1 VHTENST
8 VEYEWVGVCGDRG
21 ELCCG
26 LWQGDNT
33 KAWQPVVFSAS
44 TTSVSDLASVQS
56 STAVLQSSPCLGTI
70 IKSSNFNR
78 KSACRAGQA
87 NSKRRKRDPATKAS
101 KLRRTTDSLCALYLW
116 PTALA

>member
-1 VHTENST
+1 MGWYVWGS
-8 VEYEWVGVCGDRG
+8 WGVV
-21 ELCCG
+21 LWG
-26 LWQGDNT
+26 LAGRQHQ
-33 KAWQPVVFSAS
+33 AWQPVVFSAS

-87 NSKRRKRDPATKAS
+87 NKQAPKA
-101 KLRRTTDSLCALYLW
+101 
-116 PTALA
+116 

>member
-1 VHTENST
+1 MHTENSK

-26 LWQGDNT
+26 VWHGRQHQ
-33 KAWQPVVFSAS
+33 AWQPVVFSAS

-87 NSKRRKRDPATKAS
+87 NKQAPKA
-101 KLRRTTDSLCALYLW
+101 
-116 PTALA
+116 